1 MKRTIIVI
9 SLLWLVVNLLLGML
23 LSAYSWI
30 NVAVSSVVIVVTT
43 LLLWLTNFVVMKD
56 AFKVSL
62 TILFILI
69 GLMEYGIAC
78 FMPQHFEDNWGVIS
92 IVILIAIQVAVLFI
106 TNVTSKKIN

>member
-30 NVAVSSVVIVVTT
+30 NVAASSVVIIATT
-43 LLLWLTNFVVMKD
+43 LLLWLTNFIMMKD

-106 TNVTSKKIN
+106 TSVTSKKIN